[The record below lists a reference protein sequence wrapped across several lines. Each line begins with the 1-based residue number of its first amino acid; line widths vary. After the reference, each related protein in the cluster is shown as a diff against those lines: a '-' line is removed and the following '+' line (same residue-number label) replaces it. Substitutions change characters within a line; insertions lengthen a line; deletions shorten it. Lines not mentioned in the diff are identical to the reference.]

1 MSRLL
6 KFLAFGLSLLISGT
20 ASQIRAAD
28 SPPNVLFIA
37 IDDLRDWVGF
47 LGDTQTKTPN
57 MDRLAGRGMKFT
69 RSYCAAPVCNPSRT
83 ALLTG
88 MRPGSTGVYNN
99 NIDWREVVPDVV
111 TLPLHFKQNGYFV
124 AGAGKITHDSF
135 KRRTDWDEYLDKA
148 GGVNDNAGGVDGI
161 RFGSIEADD
170 DDMPDAKS
178 VKYISEYLA
187 KKHDNPF
194 FLACGFK
201 KPHMPFSVPKKYFDK
216 FPLDSIKLPEVK
228 ADDLKDIPPAGIK
241 MAKPDGDHAAIIKS
255 GRWKEAV
262 QAYLATISF
271 MDTMLGRLIDNFDRS
286 PHRDNTIIVLWSDH
300 GWHLGEKEHW
310 RKFALWEEAT
320 RAPLIWSVPNLTPT
334 GSTCERPVDFMHI
347 YPTLCDLCGLPP
359 PQHLQG
365 RSIRSLLKDP
375 KSEWSQPAITTHEFK
390 NHAVRTERWRFIRY
404 ANGDEEL
411 YDHDSDPHEWKNL
424 ASDAKFASVKSELAK
439 LLPTE
444 NALPGKKSEAEAS
457 VKQRAKSKKKTQ

>member
-1 MSRLL
+1 MVRLL
-6 KFLAFGLSLLISGT
+6 RCFIIVLLLFVCA
-20 ASQIRAAD
+20 ASEQARAAG
-28 SPPNVLFIA
+28 SRPNVLFIA

-47 LGDTQTKTPN
+47 LGDTQTRTPN
-57 MDRLAGRGMKFT
+57 LDRLAARGMKFT

-135 KRRTDWDEYLDKA
+135 KRRSDWDEYLDKA
-148 GGVNDNAGGVDGI
+148 GGVKDDVGGVDGI
-161 RFGSIEADD
+161 RFGAIDASDD
-170 DDMPDAKS
+170 EMPDAKS
-178 VKYISEYLA
+178 VKYISEHLA
-187 KKHDNPF
+187 KRHDKPF

-201 KPHMPFSVPKKYFDK
+201 KPHMPFSVPQKYFDQ
-216 FPLDSIKLPEVK
+216 FPLDRIKLPEVK

-241 MAKPDGDHAAIIKS
+241 MAKPNGDHAAIVKS

-262 QAYLATISF
+262 QSYLATISF
-271 MDTMLGRLIDNFDRS
+271 MD
-286 PHRDNTIIVLWSDH
+286 NTIVVLWSDH

-320 RAPLIWSVPNLTPT
+320 RAPLIWSVPKVTPT

-347 YPTLCDLCGLPP
+347 YPTLCELCGLSIPK
-359 PQHLQG
+359 QVQG
-365 RSIRSLLKDP
+365 QSIRSLLKDP
-375 KSEWSQPAITTHEFK
+375 TAKWSQPAITTHEFK

-411 YDHDSDPHEWKNL
+411 YDHDADPHEWTNL
-424 ASDAKFASVKSELAK
+424 ASEAKFASVKSELAK
-439 LLPTE
+439 LLPSD
-444 NALPGKKSEAEAS
+444 NAPPGKKSAAEANA
-457 VKQRAKSKKKTQ
+457 KQRAKAKKKCE